1 MSRILSLFVLTGI
14 LATGFASGQPRPGEG
29 FEDAVARAEAMA
41 PLQSLLIW
49 HRDSL
54 VVESYFRGMTSSR
67 RVNIKSASK
76 SVLSALAG
84 NAVGDGRLDDL
95 DRPLSDFLPEYFQNA
110 PPEKQTITLR
120 HALTMRTGLETT
132 SFGNYGAW
140 VSSSDWVR
148 YQVDQPMECDPGA
161 CWSYST
167 GTSHLVAVLLS
178 RSTGQSLHAFAQ
190 ERLFGPMGISI
201 PTWDRDPQGHYL
213 GGNNMA
219 LRPRD
224 LLAFGQ
230 LYLQGGVW
238 DGEQIIPSAWIDDS
252 WGNYGRSPWNGNR
265 YGYFWWNRDLA
276 GERVWFAWGYG
287 GQFVFVVPR
296 LDLVVATTASLVNR
310 PAGVNHNARVY
321 DLLEDYIIPAARRQG
336 PSFSAP
342 AR

>member
-1 MSRILSLFVLTGI
+1 MPRILSLLTLIGVFGPGP
-14 LATGFASGQPRPGEG
+14 AAGQSPSPSD
-29 FEDAVARAEAMA
+29 FEESVGRAEAIA
-41 PLQSLLIW
+41 PLNSLLIW
-49 HRDSL
+49 HQDSL
-54 VVESYFRGMTSSR
+54 VVEAYFRGMGESR

-76 SVLSALAG
+76 SVLSALVG
-84 NAVGDGRLDDL
+84 IAVADGDLDSL
-95 DRPLSDFLPEYFQNA
+95 DRPLADFLPEYFRSGAADKN
-110 PPEKQTITLR
+110 EISLR
-120 HALTMRTGLETT
+120 HALTMKTGLETT
-132 SFGNYGAW
+132 SFANYGAW

-148 YQVDQPMECDPGA
+148 FQVDQPLECEPGA

-167 GTSHLVAVLLS
+167 GTSHLVAVILS
-178 RSTGQSLHAFAQ
+178 RTTGQSLHAYAQ
-190 ERLFGPMGISI
+190 ERLFGPMGIAI
-201 PTWDRDPQGHYL
+201 PTWDRDPQGNFL

-219 LRPRD
+219 LRPKD
-224 LLAFGQ
+224 LLAFGR
-230 LYLQGGVW
+230 LYLQ
-238 DGEQIIPSAWIDDS
+238 DGQWNGKQILSADWIRDS

-296 LDLVVATTASLVNR
+296 LDLVVVMTASLVNR

-321 DLLEDYIIPAARRQG
+321 DLLEDFILPAARRRG